1 MKTIILFLAIAVCT
15 SYGAETWEVKCRDTQ
30 TAGIV
35 SLTLY
40 QGTVRHL
47 GSYFFIA
54 EKTGKKKGFVDIEA
68 PEIKKTR
75 EDLFKVLEKHG
86 LLKHLAWEKENHPP
100 SYQVKKDKLFSGTLP
115 SLSVKEVFLL
125 NGFKL
130 VGYSRHAIRYMWDT
144 EHIFYFEREG

>member
-1 MKTIILFLAIAVCT
+1 MKTIILFLTIAIST
-15 SYGAETWEVKCRDTQ
+15 SYGAETWKVQCNDGQ
-30 TAGIV
+30 TGGSV

-47 GSYFFIA
+47 GSYFLLT
-54 EKTGKKKGFVDIEA
+54 EKTGKNKDFVDIEA
-68 PEIKKTR
+68 PKTKETR

-100 SYQVKKDKLFSGTLP
+100 SYQAKKDELFSHTLP
-115 SLSVKEVFLL
+115 SHSVREVFLL

-130 VGYSRHAIRYMWDT
+130 VGYSRHVIRYMYETD
-144 EHIFYFEREG
+144 HIFYFERED